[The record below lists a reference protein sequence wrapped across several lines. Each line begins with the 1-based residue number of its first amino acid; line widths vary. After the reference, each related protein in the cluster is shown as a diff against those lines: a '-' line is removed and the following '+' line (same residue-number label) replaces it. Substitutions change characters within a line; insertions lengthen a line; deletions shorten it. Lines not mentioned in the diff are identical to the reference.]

1 MTSHQKKM
9 IGVCGA
15 CLFNQQPIQFIQQL
29 HQECKKQGYR
39 IAALSFASD
48 IYDNAD
54 AFGNLDFVKLIKHL
68 PLCGMIILTE
78 TISNKQVLSK
88 ILNICRE
95 KKIPVFSVSQ
105 ELEDC
110 YNMVYK
116 NSDGF
121 EQIVRHVI
129 QVHGCKKINMLA
141 GPKDLPI
148 SEERIAAYK
157 KVLLENNIPIE
168 DARIDYGNFWEKPA
182 KEAVNRFL
190 QSSIPLPDAIVC
202 ANDSMAVAACSVL
215 RQHGYLVPDDIIVT
229 GFDGIMSG
237 QYHIPQLTTC
247 APDFDDACSFIIRE
261 LEYFITNGTF
271 TTKNHDILFI
281 PKIHQ
286 SCGCAPITLH
296 NLNEIISTLYDSNGD
311 STWHNIAMNELI
323 TENLYNDD
331 VVVLAALLQNHVDL
345 WKDHFRFTCIKS
357 SMLTNADFSTLPP
370 EDFHTMISI
379 LNLRS
384 GNFLPIGAKFSVEE
398 FIPDLDSTECTDI
411 LIIKLL
417 NSGSSIY
424 GYSVEGFDHIDERCM
439 QRCNDFSFFLSYCL
453 NTIVHNKT
461 QKNLADG
468 LLKANEEISL
478 LSFIDS
484 LTGLYNR
491 RGFYHE
497 IDKLIH
503 GEENLGKYLSIFS
516 IDMDGLK
523 YINDHFGHAEGDFAI
538 ITLSNAMQRTS
549 GSNAICARF
558 GGDEF
563 IVASLCGFEN
573 ELSADTFYQKMMAH
587 IATVE
592 GISEKPYT
600 IDASI
605 GVTCRQIITPINV
618 ESMIAVAD
626 DIMYQIKFEKKE
638 KAKK

>member
-1 MTSHQKKM
+1 MQKPRKM

-29 HQECKKQGYR
+29 HEECQKHDYR
-39 IAALSFASD
+39 IAALSCASD
-48 IYDNAD
+48 IYDNTD
-54 AFGNLDFVKLIKHL
+54 AFGNLDLVKLITHL

-88 ILNICRE
+88 ILSICRE

-105 ELEDC
+105 ELEGC

-121 EQIVRHVI
+121 EQIVRHII

-141 GPKDLPI
+141 GPKDIPV

-157 KVLLENNIPIE
+157 KVLTEYHIPIE
-168 DARIDYGNFWEKPA
+168 DARIDYGNFWERPA

-190 QSSIPLPDAIVC
+190 QSPIPLPDAIVC
-202 ANDSMAVAACSVL
+202 ANDSMAIAACSVL
-215 RQHGYLVPDDIIVT
+215 REHGYNVPDDIIVT

-237 QYHIPQLTTC
+237 QYHIPILTTC
-247 APDFDDACSFIIRE
+247 APDYADACFFIIRE
-261 LEYFITNGTF
+261 LERFLISGSF
-271 TTKNHDILFI
+271 TPQNHDILFI
-281 PKIHQ
+281 PKINQ
-286 SCGCAPITLH
+286 SCGCVPIALH
-296 NLNEIISTLYDSNGD
+296 NLNEIISQLYDRNGD
-311 STWHNIAMNELI
+311 AIWHNIAMNELI

-331 VVVLAALLQNHVDL
+331 IVVLAALIQRHVDL
-345 WKDHFRFTCIKS
+345 WKDHFRFTCIRA
-357 SMLTNADFSTLPP
+357 SMLSGNDITDLPP
-370 EDFHTMISI
+370 EEFHTMVSI
-379 LNLRS
+379 LDLRS
-384 GNFLPIGAKFSVEE
+384 GEFLPVGSKFSIDE

-417 NSGSSIY
+417 NSGSTVY
-424 GYSVEGFDHIDERCM
+424 GYSVEGFDNIDERCM

-453 NTIVHNKT
+453 NTIIHNKT
-461 QKNLADG
+461 KKNLADV

-478 LSFIDS
+478 LSFLDS

-497 IDKLIH
+497 VDKLIH
-503 GEENLGKYLSIFS
+503 SESSIGKYISIFS

-538 ITLSNAMQRTS
+538 ITVSKAMQKTS
-549 GSNAICARF
+549 GPDAICARF

-563 IVASLCGFEN
+563 IVALLN
-573 ELSADTFYQKMMAH
+573 SADNAYSTDSFYQQLISH
-587 IATVE
+587 ILSTD
-592 GISEKPYT
+592 GMQGKPYP

-605 GVTCRQIITPINV
+605 GLVSQKVTAHTNI
-618 ESMIAVAD
+618 ESMIAAAD
-626 DIMYQIKFEKKE
+626 DIMYQIKFKKKE
-638 KAKK
+638 QAKK